1 MVLGIFLAIE
11 GPKGVGKTTMVSELQ
26 RRVTAEYADTV
37 VLTKEPT
44 PRFDLRQESHLLGV
58 DLARAIAEDR
68 ATHVQEVIRPALA
81 TGMATVCD
89 RYILSSLVF
98 HSADGVPSETIWR
111 LNNSCPLPDVNVVL
125 VASAGEISVRRGR
138 RPSPTRLEMASD
150 PAAELDRYLHFGRE
164 MQALGTALKILSNET
179 PEEHEQALKWI
190 MLTIQNGF
198 SA

>member
-1 MVLGIFLAIE
+1 M
-11 GPKGVGKTTMVSELQ
+11 
-26 RRVTAEYADTV
+26 
-37 VLTKEPT
+37 
-44 PRFDLRQESHLLGV
+44 
-58 DLARAIAEDR
+58 
-68 ATHVQEVIRPALA
+68 HVQEVIRPALA
-81 TGMATVCD
+81 TGMAVACD

-98 HSADGVPSETIWR
+98 HSADGVPPETIWR

-164 MQALGTALKILSNET
+164 MEALGTALKILSNET

-190 MLTIQNGF
+190 MLTIQNGV